1 MRKAVLAA
9 AMAAFLG
16 ASGPVLASGI
26 PVFDAT
32 RAADFIQ
39 QFARMKEQLDTARQ
53 QLAEAQRLFDS
64 MSGIRGFGDLFRNT
78 GLREYLPDDLRSI
91 YDSVNGGGY
100 AGISG
105 SIQDILR
112 QEQLGSGS
120 IDDLQRAIG
129 ERSRNA
135 AATDKAVGLRGYEGA
150 QRRLAQIEALTD
162 EIART
167 QDQKAIEE
175 LQARIA
181 AEQAAIQN
189 EMTKLQLIAHL
200 RQAERALIQEQEQE
214 LNRRILSS
222 ENRGMPSISR
232 NR

>member
-16 ASGPVLASGI
+16 ASGPVLAAGI

-78 GLREYLPDDLRSI
+78 GLREYLPDDLRKI

-105 SIQDILR
+105 SIQDILNQERLGTGSVNDLR
-112 QEQLGSGS
+112 Q
-120 IDDLQRAIG
+120 AIVDR
-129 ERSRNA
+129 ERNA
-135 AATDKAVGLRGYEGA
+135 AATEKAVGLRGYEGA
-150 QRRLAQIEALTD
+150 QRRLAQIEALMD
-162 EIART
+162 EIGRT

-189 EMTKLQLIAHL
+189 ETTKLQLIAHL
-200 RQAERALIQEQEQE
+200 REAERKLIAEQRRE
-214 LNRRILSS
+214 LNQRILS
-222 ENRGMPSISR
+222 NQNTGMPQIR
-232 NR
+232 

>member
-78 GLREYLPDDLRSI
+78 GLREYLPDDLRKI

-105 SIQDILR
+105 SIQEILNQERLGTGSVNDLR
-112 QEQLGSGS
+112 Q
-120 IDDLQRAIG
+120 AIVDR
-129 ERSRNA
+129 ERNA
-135 AATDKAVGLRGYEGA
+135 AATEKAVGLRGYEGA
-150 QRRLAQIEALTD
+150 QRRLAQIEALMD
-162 EIART
+162 EIGRT

-189 EMTKLQLIAHL
+189 ETTKLQLIAHL
-200 RQAERALIQEQEQE
+200 REAERKLIDEQRRE
-214 LNRRILSS
+214 LNQRILS
-222 ENRGMPSISR
+222 NQNTGMPQIR
-232 NR
+232 

>member
-78 GLREYLPDDLRSI
+78 GLREYLPDDLRKI

-105 SIQDILR
+105 SIQDILNQERLGTGSVNDLR
-112 QEQLGSGS
+112 Q
-120 IDDLQRAIG
+120 AIVDR
-129 ERSRNA
+129 ERNA
-135 AATDKAVGLRGYEGA
+135 AATEKAIGLRGYEGA
-150 QRRLAQIEALTD
+150 QRRLAQIEALMD
-162 EIART
+162 EIGRT

-189 EMTKLQLIAHL
+189 ETTKLQLIAHL
-200 RQAERALIQEQEQE
+200 REAERKLIAEQRRE
-214 LNRRILSS
+214 LNQRILS
-222 ENRGMPSISR
+222 NQNTGMPQIR
-232 NR
+232 